1 MQIHHRMPPPQ
12 SAKLC
17 SLTPSLLFGNQ
28 SKLLLARKSRQ
39 GAMWA
44 LSINMSGFLGRDGSS
59 ALAGSGRRLSR
70 RIPRVGPVRLEKG
83 VRATSSEPDLT
94 FSNCPSPTI
103 RHSLNYRLQ
112 LSRPTLKTTS
122 QRMPDRAR
130 SIIQPKL
137 IEIRRC
143 LTSCHDL
150 LKHLELSGCVKGH
163 QVHAPIPAEI
173 PSVEPVPV
181 LQERELALLGSFF
194 KAKPHP
200 TCFNYFSKM
209 FS

>member
-1 MQIHHRMPPPQ
+1 MQSDTFSVFWQPIQTSFGKKKSTRSYVGVINKYERFSWQ
-12 SAKLC
+12 GWQL
-17 SLTPSLLFGNQ
+17 SL
-28 SKLLLARKSRQ
+28 SR
-39 GAMWA
+39 
-44 LSINMSGFLGRDGSS
+44 IRS
-59 ALAGSGRRLSR
+59 ALIAAHSSGWSGQR
-70 RIPRVGPVRLEKG
+70 EKG

-137 IEIRRC
+137 IKLRRC

-163 QVHAPIPAEI
+163 EVHATIPAEI

-181 LQERELALLGSFF
+181 LQERELALLG
-194 KAKPHP
+194 
-200 TCFNYFSKM
+200 
-209 FS
+209 